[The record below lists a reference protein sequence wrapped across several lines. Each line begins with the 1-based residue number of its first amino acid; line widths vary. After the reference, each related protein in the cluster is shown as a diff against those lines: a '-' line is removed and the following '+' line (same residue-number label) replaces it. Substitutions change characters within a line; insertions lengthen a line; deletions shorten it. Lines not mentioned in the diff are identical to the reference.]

1 MLVGEPLRHVATQ
14 RGRGLAWAAPARHL
28 RAPAPGAPST
38 SSPPL
43 RPHKLGN
50 HLEAAMVTQLVAFYE
65 LDHIG
70 ARRLNDS
77 VGPDV
82 RKKSVINKPLMTKRD
97 LVIRI
102 SNETGLVQQQVLDVI
117 QKTLDYISQSVAQG
131 RKVELRNFGVF
142 EVKVRKARVGR
153 NPNAPETD
161 VPIPERAVVKF
172 KPGKEMREKVIKLTS
187 AQVAAAAAEEDRSDK
202 DKGDED

>member
-1 MLVGEPLRHVATQ
+1 M
-14 RGRGLAWAAPARHL
+14 RGKLLPTLLGRAQARPA
-28 RAPAPGAPST
+28 
-38 SSPPL
+38 
-43 RPHKLGN
+43 
-50 HLEAAMVTQLVAFYE
+50 VTQLVVFYE
-65 LDHIG
+65 LDRIRP
-70 ARRLNDS
+70 RRINLERPS
-77 VGPDV
+77 RRSP
-82 RKKSVINKPLMTKRD
+82 KPVINKTLMTKRD

-172 KPGKEMREKVIKLTS
+172 KPGKEMREKVIKLTA
-187 AQVAAAAAEEDRSDK
+187 AQVAAAAAEEAQSEK
-202 DKGDED
+202 DNHDED